1 MRGLDVARGSAYA
14 GAAVFVASALDVL
27 LGGGTVGVVHA
38 VGGSVGLA
46 LFAISAAADAGRA

>member
-38 VGGSVGLA
+38 VGVSVGLA
-46 LFAISAAADAGRA
+46 LFAISSFRWRQ